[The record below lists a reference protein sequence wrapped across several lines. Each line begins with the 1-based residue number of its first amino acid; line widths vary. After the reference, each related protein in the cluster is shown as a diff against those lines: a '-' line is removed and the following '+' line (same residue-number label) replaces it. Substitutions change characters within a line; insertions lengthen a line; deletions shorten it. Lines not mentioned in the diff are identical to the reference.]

1 MEYQELGFK
10 QVYWEEV
17 REQIWA
23 INQPFAQ
30 IIDSISPDKNYPLVK
45 ARYRYGDIIVKNGI
59 TYLPNIDDL
68 SLLPATDPI
77 FEKHLRDRLNYS
89 AIPLFLILNNAS
101 EVYICSHQRTVPLN
115 LFYSGS
121 LLGLFECL
129 DMWHARKSIATWSV
143 AAGAKT
149 LFMLPKLNDQTKFK
163 KLRMAYDISYQLQP
177 RCLANHWQ
185 LFKAIAQHKNFSQPS
200 WRKSK
205 VDPGWAKFKDY
216 LVMNAWH
223 QAQFAI
229 SKMGLNHSWEYFLHA
244 MVARNLKPTPYLI
257 DQVKHILLIALGQRP
272 GFKPAE
278 QNNLVAPIDDLQQAI
293 ANIYDL
299 KKHLP
304 TLLHINS
311 LEMDSRTS
319 LYYSLSFPTLLE
331 GLPYHPNITST
342 IIVDIRNIKHII
354 DIVTTTFNQ
363 FNNHEIK
370 QLSQIGFEYF
380 HVEPDPYGEILSSQQ
395 LPVVD
400 EKLLALNTKFPDRS
414 FCATSKFWR
423 GCIRISRK

>member
-1 MEYQELGFK
+1 MEYQKLGFK

-45 ARYRYGDIIVKNGI
+45 AWYRYGDIIVKNGI
-59 TYLPNIDDL
+59 TYLPDIGDL

-77 FEKHLRDRLNYS
+77 FKKHLRDHLNYS
-89 AIPLFLILNNAS
+89 AIPLFLILNNTS

-115 LFYSGS
+115 LFYPGS

-129 DMWHARKSIATWSV
+129 DMWHARKSVAAWSA

-177 RCLANHWQ
+177 RYLANHWQ
-185 LFKAIAQHKNFSQPS
+185 LFKAIAQHKNFSQP
-200 WRKSK
+200 WRNEILFFTKNWLLKSK

-216 LVMNAWH
+216 LMMHAWN

-229 SKMGLNHSWEYFLHA
+229 SKIGLNHFWEYFLHA
-244 MVARNLKPTPYLI
+244 IVARNLKSTPYLI
-257 DQVKHILLIALGQRP
+257 DQAKHILLIALGQRP

-278 QNNLVAPIDDLQQAI
+278 QNNLVAPIDGLQQVI

-311 LEMDSRTS
+311 LEIDSYTVR
-319 LYYSLSFPTLLE
+319 
-331 GLPYHPNITST
+331 
-342 IIVDIRNIKHII
+342 
-354 DIVTTTFNQ
+354 
-363 FNNHEIK
+363 
-370 QLSQIGFEYF
+370 
-380 HVEPDPYGEILSSQQ
+380 
-395 LPVVD
+395 
-400 EKLLALNTKFPDRS
+400 
-414 FCATSKFWR
+414 
-423 GCIRISRK
+423 